1 MTARRAEGTGEGN
14 ALRLSVTGRCNLR
27 CAYCRPGIDDASGC
41 STGRS
46 RPDAATPAL
55 DDLLHLAGLVIESCN
70 VVKVRLTG
78 GEPLTRPDID
88 VIVRRLGKLPGVTS
102 IGVTTNGQLLEGWAR
117 PLREAGVD
125 SVNVSLDSLRPDRYR
140 AITGG
145 GSLRRV
151 MAGLAA
157 ARESGMGKVKAN
169 FVVMGGVNDDEMETA
184 LEAAL
189 EKGFELRFLELMSF
203 AGSAEQ
209 YPRQFV
215 SGERI
220 LERLSRSFDLRPLE
234 GRSEQTAR
242 MFAVG
247 GGGREGVVGI
257 IASSDGRMCLD
268 CNRIRITADGRL
280 RRCLKD
286 PFELDLAGMLREGMP
301 RASIVERLEDYLRTK
316 SRPAPLA
323 GAGSM
328 LRIGG

>member
-1 MTARRAEGTGEGN
+1 VTARRAAGTGTGN
-14 ALRLSVTGRCNLR
+14 TLRLSVTGRCNLR
-27 CAYCRPGIDDASGC
+27 CSYCRPGIDEAGGC
-41 STGRS
+41 AAGRA
-46 RPDAATPAL
+46 PAGEATPGL
-55 DDLLHLAGLVIESCN
+55 DGLLRMAALVIESCD
-70 VVKVRLTG
+70 VVKIRLTG
-78 GEPLTRPDID
+78 GEPLIRPDID
-88 VIVRRLGKLPGVTS
+88 VIARRLGELTGVAHV
-102 IGVTTNGQLLEGWAR
+102 GVTTNGQLLERWAR

-151 MAGLAA
+151 TAGLAA
-157 ARESGMGKVKAN
+157 AREAGMGKVKTN

-189 EKGFELRFLELMSF
+189 EEGFELRFLELMSF

-209 YPRQFV
+209 YATQFV

-242 MFAVG
+242 MFAVR

-257 IASSDGRMCLD
+257 IASSDGRMCLA